1 MSRARSAGQ
10 KLAKQC
16 KAGKVRLISEICE
29 TRDMQSLARIAED
42 FTRNLDGEPSNH
54 QPLHIVLVGIGGSIL
69 SPYLFAP
76 FAKDHV
82 RVHRLTRPDPRALA
96 KLLAQLDVQRTRF
109 LVMSKS
115 GETAETLS
123 LFLCILDWLEQKK
136 AAPYQYVIAIS
147 QTGQNTLRRLA
158 KSHAIRTIDGEADIN
173 SRFSLFTALGMFPAL
188 VMGLDAEALR
198 RSARDCIINFFDA
211 IAQSQEH
218 DILTSVLFN
227 VWGGVHGKNIH
238 AMIVTDPRLEAL
250 CHWWQQIFS
259 ESLGKNDQAITPI
272 WAQLPDDLH
281 IRFQLYLDGPKD
293 KIFTCLTGFT
303 DESPATLNTRGE
315 KNLGWLENKNLGE
328 LMRGQEKVAL
338 LSLERNQ
345 SPTRIIKLP
354 QIDEAVYGDLLMR
367 FVLEILV
374 LAECWGVSPF
384 GQPAI
389 EQGKIDLVEFMGK
402 SKEKT
407 MKGRNHG

>member
-1 MSRARSAGQ
+1 MSRARKAGQ
-10 KLAKQC
+10 KLAQQC

-29 TRDMQSLARIAED
+29 PRDMQSLARIAED
-42 FTRNLDGEPSNH
+42 FTRNLDKVSADD

-82 RVHRLTRPDPRALA
+82 RVHRLTRPDPRAVA
-96 KLLAQLDVQRTRF
+96 KLLAPLDVGRTRF
-109 LVMSKS
+109 LVISKS

-136 AAPYQYVIAIS
+136 AAPHQHVI
-147 QTGQNTLRRLA
+147 TLCQAGENSVHRLA
-158 KSHAIRTIDGEADIN
+158 KSYAIRTIYGEADIS

-198 RSARDCIINFFDA
+198 RSARESIINFFDA
-211 IAQSQEH
+211 IAQSEEH
-218 DILTSVLFN
+218 DILTSVIFN
-227 VWGGVHGKNIH
+227 VWGGAHGKNIH
-238 AMIVTDPRLEAL
+238 AMIITDPRLEAL
-250 CHWWQQIFS
+250 NQWWQQIFS

-272 WAQLPDDLH
+272 YAQLPDDLH

-303 DESPATLNTRGE
+303 DDQPMTLNTRGE
-315 KNLGWLENKNLGE
+315 KNLYWLENKNLGD
-328 LMRGQEKVAL
+328 LMRGQEEVAL
-338 LSLERNQ
+338 RALERHQ
-345 SPTRIIKLP
+345 CPTRIIKLS

-367 FVLEILV
+367 FMLEILV

-389 EQGKIDLVEFMGK
+389 EQGKIDLVDFMGK
-402 SKEKT
+402 N
-407 MKGRNHG
+407 RA